1 MCSLILIHIMENDNP
16 FFEKPQKAKRNWF
29 IIILQTLVVFTA
41 VSIILYLFVITPNE
55 VDGPSME
62 PNFYTHELLLSNR
75 ITQWV
80 GDTPL
85 GASLG
90 MDYKRGD
97 VITFQKPG
105 LKEFVKRI
113 VGMPGDRVSV
123 REGYLYINGEKL
135 VEEYLPPAIFTR
147 GGDFLLEGGEGI
159 TVPAGHYFA
168 VGDNR
173 PVSNDSR
180 YRDVGFI
187 NREWIKGRVILRI
200 FPINKFSIITTGEYS
215 FE

>member
-1 MCSLILIHIMENDNP
+1 MENSNP
-16 FFEKPQKAKRNWF
+16 FFEKPVKPKKNWF

-62 PNFYTHELLLSNR
+62 PNFHTHELLLSNR
-75 ITQWV
+75 LTQWI
-80 GDTPL
+80 GNSSIGSTL
-85 GASLG
+85 GF
-90 MDYKRGD
+90 DYKRGD
-97 VITFQKPG
+97 VVIFQKPG

-113 VGMPGDRVSV
+113 VALPGDTVAV

-135 VEEYLPPAIFTR
+135 VEEYLPPAVFTR
-147 GGDFLLEGGEGI
+147 GGDFLQEGGQAI
-159 TVPAGHYFA
+159 TVPAGHYFC

-180 YRDVGFI
+180 YADVGFI
-187 NREWIKGRVILRI
+187 NRQWMKGRVILRI
-200 FPINKFSIITTGEYS
+200 FPLDKFGIITTGEY
-215 FE
+215 ELE